1 MTRKISILSGRL
13 ITVYLIIAMFVIAAI
28 PSQSAAMFITP
39 GTGGAS
45 FDTAADISTVETFLE
60 SNIVRQRLSDFGLT
74 AEEIYDRLSQLSP
87 QQLHHIA
94 THIEQIDIGGDSALG
109 VLISLL
115 VIAILVIV
123 VMKLMGRQVIIK

>member
-74 AEEIYDRLSQLSP
+74 AEEISDRLSQLSP
-87 QQLHHIA
+87 QQLHQIA
-94 THIEQIDIGGDSALG
+94 THIEQVDIGGADPLG
-109 VLISLL
+109 VIITLL